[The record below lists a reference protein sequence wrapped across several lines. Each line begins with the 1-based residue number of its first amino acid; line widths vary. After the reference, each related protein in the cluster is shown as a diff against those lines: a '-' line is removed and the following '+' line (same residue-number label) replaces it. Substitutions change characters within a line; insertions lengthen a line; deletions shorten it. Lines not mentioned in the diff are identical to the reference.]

1 MKITSTPSD
10 INMTAY
16 EHTNASPLH
25 VSLRWLFQSARKGR
39 QQQQQQQPQQQPSTM
54 DHQPST
60 INHQPSAALS
70 MKKTSQKIEQPS
82 THLRIT

>member
-10 INMTAY
+10 MNMTAY

-39 QQQQQQQPQQQPSTM
+39 QQQQQQQQQQPQQQPSTM

-70 MKKTSQKIEQPS
+70 MKKHHRK
-82 THLRIT
+82 